1 VHVTWGVVLLGLKF
15 GFDFGDLLGL
25 GFSILFLVCW
35 AIFSLMVL
43 TECES

>member
-25 GFSILFLVCW
+25 GFSLSLFGLLGH
-35 AIFSLMVL
+35 F
-43 TECES
+43 